1 MEISKDEA
9 PNKTLIFEEMI
20 NLYSFFPNNK
30 DFETKNIQISDEHNF
45 SLIFHNFL
53 LYLREIDKNFTE
65 YIHKTNIKKDC
76 YDIQLRSLILIN
88 NKSYDKELVNYIR
101 QFWINQDDYNIY
113 HTYMFLIL
121 ADIYLNKNGD
131 KFSEYDKN
139 ILYWTIL
146 FHDLGKHMNMN
157 TIIKEK
163 IKRGCRDKTHPFKS
177 IIIFLNLAFENNLF
191 YFPND
196 NYKNEILNFYKNE
209 FITSIYKSWKLE
221 KFKKSKLYNISFEYI
236 DIFEKFFCKIKEQE
250 KNEWIYDICILI
262 IFHQSLPNNDD
273 KMNQPLLEE
282 KYIKIFF
289 TKRLIELMRVI
300 MIYDSASHCLFDG
313 GKWTFQIN
321 KHVDELVKLFD

>member
-1 MEISKDEA
+1 MKISKDEV
-9 PNKTLIFEEMI
+9 PNNTLIFEEMM

-30 DFETKNIQISDEHNF
+30 DFESKTIKISDEQNF
-45 SLIFHNFL
+45 SLIFPNFL
-53 LYLREIDKNFTE
+53 LYIREIDKNFTE
-65 YIHKTNIKKDC
+65 HIHKANINKD
-76 YDIQLRSLILIN
+76 YYETQLKSLILIN
-88 NKSYDKELVNYIR
+88 SKSYDKELVNYIR
-101 QFWINQDDYNIY
+101 QFWINQKEYNICHIY
-113 HTYMFLIL
+113 KFLIL
-121 ADIYLNKNGD
+121 ADIYLNNIGD

-163 IKRGCRDKTHPFKS
+163 ILHNCGDKTHPFKS
-177 IIIFLNLAFENNLF
+177 IIIFLNLIFEKNLF

-196 NYKNEILNFYKNE
+196 NYKNETLNFYENE

-221 KFKKSKLYNISFEYI
+221 KYKKNKIYNISFEHI

-262 IFHQSLPNNDD
+262 IFHQSLPNNDE
-273 KMNQPLLEE
+273 KMNHPILEE

-300 MIYDSASHCLFDG
+300 MIYDSASHCLFEG
-313 GKWTFQIN
+313 GNWPLQIN
-321 KHVDELVKLFD
+321 KHVDELAKLFD